1 MEQGFTHISLLCDL
15 QMVIKL
21 SKYSIAA
28 LLASAEVRI
37 KGIILAYY
45 CYVNRTGFSV
55 KKLMCVLTLSLAIAS
70 CGQAGSLYLPETE
83 QTDLQTDLKNDV
95 QDSNQ

>member
-1 MEQGFTHISLLCDL
+1 
-15 QMVIKL
+15 MVIKL

-83 QTDLQTDLKNDV
+83 QTDLKNDV

>member
-1 MEQGFTHISLLCDL
+1 
-15 QMVIKL
+15 MVIKL

-45 CYVNRTGFSV
+45 CYLNRTGLSL
-55 KKLMCVLTLSLAIAS
+55 KKLICVLTLSLAIAS